1 MEGRGEMVLVKI
13 TLPVKEWEDCVLA
26 FREKEKRK
34 WQRKLEAQRTGK

>member
-1 MEGRGEMVLVKI
+1 MKIIKI

-34 WQRKLEAQRTGK
+34 WQREQSAKKAVRT

>member
-1 MEGRGEMVLVKI
+1 MKIIKI
-13 TLPVKEWEDCVLA
+13 TLPTKEWEDCVLA

>member
-1 MEGRGEMVLVKI
+1 MLLVKI

-34 WQRKLEAQRTGK
+34 WQRKLEAQRTGNNTRG